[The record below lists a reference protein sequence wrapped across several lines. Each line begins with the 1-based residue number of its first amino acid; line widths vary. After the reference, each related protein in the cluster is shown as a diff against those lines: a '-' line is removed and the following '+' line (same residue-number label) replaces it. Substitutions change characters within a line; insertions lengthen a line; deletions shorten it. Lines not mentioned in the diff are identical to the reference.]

1 MRLRLILPLLFIA
14 AGLHGQNFID
24 ANVVRVDAREGIA
37 AAITRT
43 AHAEDE
49 WFAWVVPTVEGRSS
63 CCWNQNERTTCT
75 LDGGVSNRKAAGT
88 IASGPHRLVI
98 MTRPD
103 DGSGRIRVFGG
114 DCAVDAEGRT
124 IHLLENVTVEQSLEW
139 LGTALKARR
148 KTNDAIVAMALHE
161 HPAVLPRLIDLARND
176 DASEVRRGALF
187 WLGQRAGDK
196 AAGELRRAV
205 DDDPEERVR
214 EHAVF
219 AISQLPDDR
228 SVPMLIELAN
238 THKSRAVRKKAMFW
252 LAQKDDPRALEAIA
266 AILQ

>member
-24 ANVVRVDAREGIA
+24 ANVLRVDAREGIA

-43 AHAEDE
+43 AHAEGE
-49 WFAWVVPTVEGRSS
+49 WFAWVVPTAEGRSS
-63 CCWNQNERTTCT
+63 CCWNRNERTTCT
-75 LDGGVSNRKAAGT
+75 LDGGVSNRKAAGA
-88 IASGPHRLVI
+88 IAPGPHRLVI

-103 DGSGRIRVFGG
+103 DGSG

-139 LGTALKARR
+139 LRTALKMRR
-148 KTNDAIVAMALHE
+148 KTNDAIVAIALHE
-161 HPAVLPRLIDLARND
+161 HPSVVPRLIDLARND

-252 LAQKDDPRALEAIA
+252 LAQKDDPRALEAIE
-266 AILQ
+266 AILK